1 MDEEKTEEK
10 TEETASESLP
20 EENKENKENE
30 AQNLNTLVFDL
41 KKQYE
46 EKIENIT
53 KSKNDEI
60 KARDDIIKQL
70 LNGNSK
76 MSAKATI
83 ADKIN
88 KNRNFKKW

>member
-10 TEETASESLP
+10 TEETASDDLP

-46 EKIENIT
+46 EKIESIT

-83 ADKIN
+83 ADRIN